1 MGVATST
8 HQMYAKEA
16 LKEQGI
22 FDYFQEIITGD
33 CVEHGKPH
41 PAIYALACEKLEVSP
56 AAALALE
63 DSYNGIISA
72 GKAGM
77 KVIMIPDLLEDET
90 PVKEYLYG
98 KLKTLEEVKNWME
111 K

>member
-1 MGVATST
+1 MAVATST

-41 PAIYALACEKLEVSP
+41 PAIYALACEKLEV
-56 AAALALE
+56 
-63 DSYNGIISA
+63 
-72 GKAGM
+72 
-77 KVIMIPDLLEDET
+77 LEDET